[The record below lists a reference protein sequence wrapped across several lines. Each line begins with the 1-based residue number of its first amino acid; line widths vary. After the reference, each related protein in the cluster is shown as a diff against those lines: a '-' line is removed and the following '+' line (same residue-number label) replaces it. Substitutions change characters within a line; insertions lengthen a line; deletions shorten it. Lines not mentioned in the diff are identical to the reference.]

1 MATITRENIGLLNEK
16 IVVKVEK
23 DDYLPSFEK
32 AIKNYS
38 KNANIPG
45 FRKGMVPVG
54 MVKKMYGTSVFAD
67 EVIKSVEKGLT
78 DYMTNEKLE
87 IFAQPLPLPENDSKK
102 LDMNQP
108 DEYAFAFE
116 VGLKP
121 EFSLPDLAQAHLTR
135 YKVIVTD
142 EVVNQEVER
151 IQYRLGSMTQPESV
165 ASEENELDLA
175 FAELDAE
182 GNEVPDLTNKVV
194 SQVPVNSFAPHVRA
208 DLMGKEAGDSLTLQL
223 LHAFEESE
231 KESIARKLEIDK
243 DDAQAWDKTF
253 KVTIT
258 KVSLLEKAILN
269 EEMYSNYYPD
279 RNILTE
285 EDFRNEV
292 RNDIQAQ
299 WDSQSR
305 NQLQDQIYHQLIDH
319 TQIDFPEDFLK
330 RWMMTSGEKPRTPEE
345 VQKEYPTFQNQLK
358 WTLIV
363 DKIVNENKIEVK
375 PEDIREFAKQ
385 QLLGYMSGQFLNLDQ
400 PWVDD
405 YLNKMLKDKKYVE
418 DSFHRI
424 QTERVFAWTET
435 QVQPT
440 EAPVSEEE
448 FKNIVESHHH
458 HH

>member
-1 MATITRENIGLLNEK
+1 
-16 IVVKVEK
+16 
-23 DDYLPSFEK
+23 
-32 AIKNYS
+32 
-38 KNANIPG
+38 
-45 FRKGMVPVG
+45 
-54 MVKKMYGTSVFAD
+54 
-67 EVIKSVEKGLT
+67 
-78 DYMTNEKLE
+78 
-87 IFAQPLPLPENDSKK
+87 
-102 LDMNQP
+102 
-108 DEYAFAFE
+108 
-116 VGLKP
+116 
-121 EFSLPDLAQAHLTR
+121 
-135 YKVIVTD
+135 
-142 EVVNQEVER
+142 
-151 IQYRLGSMTQPESV
+151 
-165 ASEENELDLA
+165 
-175 FAELDAE
+175 
-182 GNEVPDLTNKVV
+182 
-194 SQVPVNSFAPHVRA
+194 
-208 DLMGKEAGDSLTLQL
+208 
-223 LHAFEESE
+223 
-231 KESIARKLEIDK
+231 
-243 DDAQAWDKTF
+243 QAWDKTF